1 MSWLKRYTYKE
12 MYYEYFPGFFIGS
25 TLFGTALGLA
35 TISNGPIRTI
45 DAFMVTSVYT
55 GIGMIMGV
63 TYPISYPSF
72 AILVVSHHLFKG
84 I

>member
-1 MSWLKRYTYKE
+1 MMIVRT
-12 MYYEYFPGFFIGS
+12 

-45 DAFMVTSVYT
+45 DAFCITSVYT

-72 AILVVSHHLFKG
+72 AIVVVSCHLLNK
-84 I
+84 